1 MHSFALSVLL
11 GEDARRKG
19 ERGER
24 GERGDPRN
32 GGEPSSE
39 LTRYGDRR
47 PCMISTITA
56 YRSQIFYFNLF
67 FQVVFGFFS
76 FPDFLSFYFFS
87 YVFLPCSLIY

>member
-67 FQVVFGFFS
+67 FKLFLDFFL
-76 FPDFLSFYFFS
+76 FLIFYHFIFFRMSFYL
-87 YVFLPCSLIY
+87 VH

>member
-1 MHSFALSVLL
+1 MLL

-67 FQVVFGFFS
+67 FKLFLDFFL
-76 FPDFLSFYFFS
+76 FLIFYHLIFFRMSFYL
-87 YVFLPCSLIY
+87 VH

>member
-56 YRSQIFYFNLF
+56 YRYHRFFFDTVQKIKILF
-67 FQVVFGFFS
+67 VFCTLTFFK
-76 FPDFLSFYFFS
+76 
-87 YVFLPCSLIY
+87 